1 MSYPSD
7 NPDQRG
13 SGLIL
18 ASSPTAKKTYGI
30 SNVSRSR
37 DLPFPYPEDLVI
49 APPRMAL
56 YMRKNM
62 VINNIYKKYAD
73 EQNHAV
79 YSIDESFLDVTDSL
93 KLFGTK
99 NARDYMRKNM
109 VINNIY
115 KKYADE
121 QNHAVYSIDESFLD
135 VTDSLK
141 LFGTKN
147 ARELAKMIQIDV
159 FKQTGIYTTIGIGDN
174 PLLAKFAL
182 DLESKK
188 NPDMKAEWR
197 YEDVQ
202 EKLWSVKEITDVW
215 GIGHRTA
222 IRLKRMGIF
231 TMHDLA
237 HANYYQLKQ
246 NFGVLG
252 TQLYA
257 HSWGVKNPDMKAEWR
272 YEDVQEKLWSVKEI
286 TDVWGIGHRTAIR
299 LKRMGIFTMHD
310 LAHAN
315 YYQLKQNF
323 GVLGTQLYAH
333 SWGVDRSFLGQKY
346 KVKSKSIG
354 NSQVLNR
361 DYTRRNE
368 IEIVIKEMAD
378 QVATRLRRS
387 GAKAEVISLWIG
399 FSMGYVDRSGSRGFH
414 QQMKV
419 PATNSSKQIAN
430 YLLQIFDR
438 HYKYQEIGF
447 SMGYVD
453 RSGSRGFHQ
462 QMKVPATNS
471 SKQIANYLLQIFDRH
486 YKYQDIR
493 NVGVNCSKLVYSNAL
508 QLDLFE
514 DPNEQVKDLKI
525 DYVVDTIRKKF
536 GFKSIVH
543 ANSIMEGGRAIARS
557 SLVGGHAG
565 GMSGLE
571 GASYERCLRKRS
583 LGYKRSC
590 WFGFNEP

>member
-99 NARDYMRKNM
+99 NAR
-109 VINNIY
+109 
-115 KKYADE
+115 
-121 QNHAVYSIDESFLD
+121 
-135 VTDSLK
+135 
-141 LFGTKN
+141 
-147 ARELAKMIQIDV
+147 ELARMIQTDV
-159 FKQTGIYTTIGIGDN
+159 YRQTGIFTTIGIGDN

-188 NPDMKAEWR
+188 NSDMKAEWR
-197 YEDVQ
+197 YEDVHQ
-202 EKLWSVKEITDVW
+202 KLWSVENITDVW
-215 GIGHRTA
+215 GIGR
-222 IRLKRMGIF
+222 
-231 TMHDLA
+231 
-237 HANYYQLKQ
+237 
-246 NFGVLG
+246 
-252 TQLYA
+252 
-257 HSWGVKNPDMKAEWR
+257 
-272 YEDVQEKLWSVKEI
+272 
-286 TDVWGIGHRTAIR
+286 RTAIR

-368 IEIVIKEMAD
+368 IEIGIKEMAD

-387 GAKAEVISLWIG
+387 GAKAEVISLW
-399 FSMGYVDRSGSRGFH
+399 
-414 QQMKV
+414 
-419 PATNSSKQIAN
+419 
-430 YLLQIFDR
+430 
-438 HYKYQEIGF
+438 IGF

-565 GMSGLE
+565 GMSGIE
-571 GASYERCLRKRS
+571 GAEGHGKTY
-583 LGYKRSC
+583 
-590 WFGFNEP
+590 

>member
-1 MSYPSD
+1 MVMQFGVNPRFDYTKEPSRDILCIDCKSFYASVECVERGLSPLKTKLVVMSYPSD
-7 NPDQRG
+7 DPSQRG

-18 ASSPTAKKTYGI
+18 ASSPAAKKAYGI

-62 VINNIYKKYAD
+62 EINNIYKKYAD

-79 YSIDESFLDVTDSL
+79 YSIDESFVDVTDSL
-93 KLFGTK
+93 KLFGAK
-99 NARDYMRKNM
+99 D
-109 VINNIY
+109 
-115 KKYADE
+115 
-121 QNHAVYSIDESFLD
+121 
-135 VTDSLK
+135 
-141 LFGTKN
+141 
-147 ARELAKMIQIDV
+147 ARELARMIQTDV
-159 FKQTGIYTTIGIGDN
+159 YRQTGIFTTIGIGDN

-188 NPDMKAEWR
+188 NADMKAEWR

-202 EKLWSVKEITDVW
+202 QKLWSVENITDVW
-215 GIGHRTA
+215 GIGRRTA
-222 IRLKRMGIF
+222 IRLNRMGIF

-257 HSWGVKNPDMKAEWR
+257 HSWG
-272 YEDVQEKLWSVKEI
+272 I
-286 TDVWGIGHRTAIR
+286 
-299 LKRMGIFTMHD
+299 
-310 LAHAN
+310 
-315 YYQLKQNF
+315 
-323 GVLGTQLYAH
+323 
-333 SWGVDRSFLGQKY
+333 DRSFLGQKY

-361 DYTRRNE
+361 DYTRRKE

-378 QVATRLRRS
+378 QVATRLRRT
-387 GAKAEVISLWIG
+387 GAKAEVVSLWIG
-399 FSMGYVDRSGSRGFH
+399 FSMGYVDQSG
-414 QQMKV
+414 
-419 PATNSSKQIAN
+419 I
-430 YLLQIFDR
+430 
-438 HYKYQEIGF
+438 
-447 SMGYVD
+447 
-453 RSGSRGFHQ
+453 RGFHQ

-514 DPNEQVKDLKI
+514 DPDEQVKDLKI
-525 DYVVDTIRKKF
+525 DYVVDTIRKKY

-571 GASYERCLRKRS
+571 GAEGHGKTY
-583 LGYKRSC
+583 
-590 WFGFNEP
+590 